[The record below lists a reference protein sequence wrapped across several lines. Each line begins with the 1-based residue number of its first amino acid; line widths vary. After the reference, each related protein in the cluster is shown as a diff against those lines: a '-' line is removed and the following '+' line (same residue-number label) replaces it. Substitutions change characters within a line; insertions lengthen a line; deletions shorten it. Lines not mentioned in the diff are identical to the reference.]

1 MKDIT
6 FQEYQNL
13 FECAYVN
20 KCDQDS
26 QRLSCRAGQ
35 RDDARTFPRCVL
47 ISTLKRGLSRLP
59 PWRRQRQVERFYCH
73 HVLTLI
79 TRVLLRGT
87 SAQRGLS
94 HDAVATILRTTFV
107 SSSPSPAAQ
116 HPQLLE
122 LRLEERQVEDVSF
135 HLWKDWQLCSRVRTA
150 RGDRSRQLQ
159 RVQTLYPQ
167 INQVETWKTLKQLSI
182 TLPLPYSNSTGRSMQ
197 SRLWTKRNENAK
209 RRFRIWS
216 MAASQHQHSVSPI
229 TIINIS
235 TSQSWSSPYHHHRW

>member
-35 RDDARTFPRCVL
+35 RDDARTFPRFVL
-47 ISTLKRGLSRLP
+47 ISTLM
-59 PWRRQRQVERFYCH
+59 RFYCH

-94 HDAVATILRTTFV
+94 HDAVATILRTTFF
-107 SSSPSPAAQ
+107 SSRPSPAAQ

-167 INQVETWKTLKQLSI
+167 INQVET
-182 TLPLPYSNSTGRSMQ
+182 
-197 SRLWTKRNENAK
+197 
-209 RRFRIWS
+209 
-216 MAASQHQHSVSPI
+216 
-229 TIINIS
+229 
-235 TSQSWSSPYHHHRW
+235 